1 MGDLYQALFGAPFAQ
16 AAWPVLL
23 LVLLVGFA
31 LLAQGAHWLVDG
43 GARLASRM
51 GMSTLVVGL
60 TVVAWGTSAP
70 EVVVSGM
77 AAARGSVA
85 SALGNVLGSNLA
97 NIGLV
102 LGCCAVV
109 LPKVL
114 EGRINTRELLWLGLS
129 LALLWYF
136 CLDHVVTRFEGLI
149 LLLLFAV
156 YTWQVWFS
164 ARDTPRGA
172 SEYDSRHPIIGV
184 VVGSL
189 AITAGA
195 WLALE
200 SGSAGALR
208 LGIDELLV
216 GLTVL
221 ALGTSLPEL
230 AAGLKSAFQ
239 GHSDISIGNV
249 IGSNVFNTLAVIGIA
264 SLIHPFEKDPS
275 APAEQGAALDAAFED
290 ALRYDFPAVLAFSA
304 ALILTPGIAG
314 RLSGMGR
321 FKGFVLLG
329 MYATYWLLRE
339 RMTG

>member
-1 MGDLYQALFGAPFAQ
+1 MGDPYQALFGVPFAQ
-16 AAWPVLL
+16 AAWPVLV

-31 LLAQGAHWLVDG
+31 LLGQGAHWLVDG

-109 LPKVL
+109 LPRVL
-114 EGRINTRELLWLGLS
+114 DGRLNAREMLWLGLS
-129 LALLWYF
+129 LAMLWYF
-136 CLDHVVTRFEGLI
+136 CLDRLVSRLEGSI

-164 ARDTPRGA
+164 ARDEPQDA
-172 SEYDSRHPIIGV
+172 EEFDSRHPI
-184 VVGSL
+184 VGILAGSA
-189 AITAGA
+189 AITVGA

-208 LGIDELLV
+208 LGIDELVV
-216 GLTVL
+216 GLAVL

-230 AAGLKSAFQ
+230 AAGLKSALR

-249 IGSNVFNTLAVIGIA
+249 VGSNVFNTLAVIGVA
-264 SLIHPFEKDPS
+264 ALIHPFEKDASGPL
-275 APAEQGAALDAAFED
+275 EQGAALDAAFDD
-290 ALRYDFPAVLAFSA
+290 ALRYDFPAVLAFSV
-304 ALILTPGIAG
+304 ALALAPGGG
-314 RLSGMGR
+314 RQGR
-321 FKGFVLLG
+321 FKGFILLG
-329 MYATYWLLRE
+329 MYAGYWLLRG
-339 RMTG
+339 RMVGA